1 MVCLGSRWFELFVPG
16 NKAVEVLMRRTSR
29 RGLGEI
35 VDDPLGIDITG
46 GHTGPIGTDSGDS
59 GTGTS
64 TTMIVALL
72 GVGFA
77 LMLMAGRR

>member
-1 MVCLGSRWFELFVPG
+1 M
-16 NKAVEVLMRRTSR
+16 LMQRTSR

-64 TTMIVALL
+64 LAKNSTTILVIAV